1 MPLHSLPAPLRA
13 GDLLRDLDKELSDY
27 AKRRQAKRAAA
38 GGGGAAASG
47 GPPKS
52 LWEELADIGGE
63 TLDEFLDFLEQV
75 GACFLEEILV
85 ANTASVLSH
94 GDDGRDACPLQR
106 PPPGSRLVTSLP

>member
-1 MPLHSLPAPLRA
+1 MMCCIGVPPAA

-27 AKRRQAKRAAA
+27 SKRRQQKRAAA
-38 GGGGAAASG
+38 GRSGGGAAAG

-75 GACFLEEILV
+75 GPCIKCLL
-85 ANTASVLSH
+85 
-94 GDDGRDACPLQR
+94 DARCVQTFPLQ
-106 PPPGSRLVTSLP
+106 